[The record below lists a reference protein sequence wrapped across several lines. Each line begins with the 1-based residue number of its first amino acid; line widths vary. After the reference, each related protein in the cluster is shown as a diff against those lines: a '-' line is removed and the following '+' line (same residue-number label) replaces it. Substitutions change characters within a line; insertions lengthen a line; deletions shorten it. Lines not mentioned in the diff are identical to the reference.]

1 MELEPAG
8 REDGLVAQSQ
18 LERMLAVTESPGE
31 LKGLLDKAAAF
42 QELTSRMRVALE
54 EHNRIAEFRI
64 RVARKLG
71 MVLSQTVQR
80 GGSGRKAPGAAQGR
94 GGCSAP
100 LPDGITPAQS
110 SRLQKLARIPDE
122 QFQGYVARCHEHG
135 RALTMAGL
143 LRASA
148 PPRPSSRNGQ
158 RRRARSAEPHH
169 PAIRDAA
176 LRCLGPD
183 AAVMR
188 CPGPPSEVDVLT
200 HASLYVETS
209 EESAALWI
217 GALNARS
224 ADGTLAGAIVAISA
238 EPCAPWWGDLDAE
251 GWLFCMPRP
260 REAANRCAPADP
272 PTWAMVAY
280 RGRHRHGFALAFR
293 ELGPVMVV
301 YSA

>member
-176 LRCLGPD
+176 MRCLGPD
-183 AAVMR
+183 AAV
-188 CPGPPSEVDVLT
+188 
-200 HASLYVETS
+200 HAVPR
-209 EESAALWI
+209 SAAGSRCAGPRAVLRRDLRGECCI
-217 GALNARS
+217 VGRRAQCPFGRRNPHRSDRRLRFRVPRALVERSGRGRMALLHGTPPRSGQPVRARRS
-224 ADGTLAGAIVAISA
+224 PCLCDGRV
-238 EPCAPWWGDLDAE
+238 
-251 GWLFCMPRP
+251 PRP
-260 REAANRCAPADP
+260 ASPRVLCRVP
-272 PTWAMVAY
+272 
-280 RGRHRHGFALAFR
+280 
-293 ELGPVMVV
+293 
-301 YSA
+301 